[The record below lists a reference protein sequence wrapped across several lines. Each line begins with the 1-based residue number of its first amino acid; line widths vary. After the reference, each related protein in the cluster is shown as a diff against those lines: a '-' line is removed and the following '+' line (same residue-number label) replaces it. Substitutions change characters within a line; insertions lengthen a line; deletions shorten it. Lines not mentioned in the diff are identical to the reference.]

1 MSPSCPHIVPGGS
14 VGIEDSVGSL
24 IKAGTRLK
32 TRTIN
37 VYHSVDVC
45 MHHKCMHKLGGGNS

>member
-24 IKAGTRLK
+24 IKAGMRLK

-37 VYHSVDVC
+37 VYHSEDVC
-45 MHHKCMHKLGGGNS
+45 MHHKCMHKLGG